1 MEGFR
6 SRRPARSKDGCLT
19 CKRRKV
25 RCNEQR
31 PRCSHCERLN
41 LECNW
46 PLTHHKVNHQ
56 ASISRNP
63 SNGISQQQQESCP
76 HEISANAFEGFD
88 FANLLSE
95 DPTNSVFANYIWP
108 DEPHTFAP
116 AGSSTRDSGSVVLPQ
131 WQQQSPSAASTGPTE
146 NNSLVESFFNMKVP
160 PILEP
165 IETGPKWLSTRSLFE
180 TMSSESYMV
189 RLAIMSFSA
198 VQYQVS
204 GTDPHMDHRS
214 FYDKASKELSR
225 TLLECGKDVQLV
237 TQQLKHIL
245 ATVFLLTYADL
256 VTEREDIAHSNLKEA
271 HLVIHRADKSKLG
284 SLERKLISWVRLLDA
299 RAVSAGG
306 EGLFLADKLETAN
319 PTPNRGSPVT
329 KLVSQEAIDAEV
341 EEVLF
346 DILYQPG
353 IEFFQKVQSFMGR
366 ITMIDR
372 WHRARDTVEDETE
385 VMAIAATIRKDLG
398 LLYDQRPALMDYA
411 VSGHITD
418 KFLSPNLVLPVTRSF
433 QTYLANFHACYIHLH
448 RVAYKHLPR
457 SKNVSAAC
465 STIKALAHQMMNSGT
480 ALPVNLLWP
489 LMMWGCEEDDLNERQ
504 WIVQTIQSME
514 HNATNAKRI
523 AELLVEVQRRQ
534 NTGGARVDVREVS
547 YQMFQQAFAIV

>member
-1 MEGFR
+1 MEVLHT
-6 SRRPARSKDGCLT
+6 RRPARSKDGCLT

-25 RCNEQR
+25 RCNEQK

-46 PLTHHKVNHQ
+46 PL
-56 ASISRNP
+56 SRQRAP
-63 SNGISQQQQESCP
+63 LRVAPQTDVTTSNSQQPYPANIEP
-76 HEISANAFEGFD
+76 NAFEGFD

-95 DPTNSVFANYIWP
+95 GPTDSAFANYIWL
-108 DEPHTFAP
+108 DHD
-116 AGSSTRDSGSVVLPQ
+116 AGYGPPNVSTEGSNITAIPQ
-131 WQQQSPSAASTGPTE
+131 WQQSSPSAVSTGPTE
-146 NNSLVESFFNMKVP
+146 NHLLVESFFNMKVP

-180 TMSSESYMV
+180 TMSAESYMV

-204 GTDPHMDHRS
+204 GADPHMDHRS
-214 FYDKASKELSR
+214 FYDKATKELSR
-225 TLLECGKDVQLV
+225 TLVECGKDVQLIS
-237 TQQLKHIL
+237 QQLKHIL
-245 ATVFLLTYADL
+245 ATIFLLTYADL

-271 HLVIHRADKSKLG
+271 HLVIHRADKTKLG
-284 SLERKLISWVRLLDA
+284 SLEKKLISWVRLLDA

-306 EGLFLADKLETAN
+306 EGLFLADKVDTAN
-319 PTPNRGSPVT
+319 PTPNRGSPVSI
-329 KLVSQEAIDAEV
+329 LGSREAIDAEV

-353 IEFFQKVQSFMGR
+353 IEFFQKVQSFVGR

-372 WHRARDTVEDETE
+372 WHRGRDTVEDETE
-385 VMAIAATIRKDLG
+385 VMAIAATITKDLS
-398 LLYDQRPALMDYA
+398 LLYNQRPALMDYA
-411 VSGHITD
+411 VAGHITD

-457 SKNVSAAC
+457 SNNVSTAC
-465 STIKALAHQMMNSGT
+465 SVIKALAHQMVISGN

-489 LMMWGCEEDDLNERQ
+489 MMMWGCEEDDVRERQ
-504 WIVQTIQSME
+504 WIVETIQSMV

-523 AELLVEVQRRQ
+523 AELLVEVQRQ
-534 NTGGARVDVREVS
+534 QDTGGIRVDVREVS
-547 YQMFQQAFAIV
+547 HQMFQQAFAIV

>member
-1 MEGFR
+1 MEGPH

-19 CKRRKV
+19 CKKRKV
-25 RCNEQR
+25 RCNEQK

-46 PLTHHKVNHQ
+46 PLARQKALPRAATQTGVAPLNTQHH
-56 ASISRNP
+56 
-63 SNGISQQQQESCP
+63 ESTVTD
-76 HEISANAFEGFD
+76 HHAFEGFD
-88 FANLLSE
+88 FANLLSD
-95 DPTNSVFANYIWP
+95 DPTNSAFSNYIWLDQASAFGQP
-108 DEPHTFAP
+108 EAP
-116 AGSSTRDSGSVVLPQ
+116 TESSASVPIPQ
-131 WQQQSPSAASTGPTE
+131 WQQSSPSAVSTGPTE

-165 IETGPKWLSTRSLFE
+165 IESGPKWLSTRSLFE
-180 TMSSESYMV
+180 AMASESYMV
-189 RLAIMSFSA
+189 RLAIMAFSA

-214 FYDKASKELSR
+214 FYDKATKELSR
-225 TLLECGKDVQLV
+225 TLVDCGKDAQLIS
-237 TQQLKHIL
+237 QHLKHIL
-245 ATVFLLTYADL
+245 ATIFLLTYADL
-256 VTEREDIAHSNLKEA
+256 VTERIDIAHSNLKEA
-271 HLVIHRADKSKLG
+271 HLVIHRADKTKLG
-284 SLERKLISWVRLLDA
+284 SLERKLVSWVRLLDA

-306 EGLFLADKLETAN
+306 EGLFLADKVDTAN

-329 KLVSQEAIDAEV
+329 TLGSREAIDAEV

-366 ITMIDR
+366 ITMIDP
-372 WHRARDTVEDETE
+372 WHRGRNTVEDETE
-385 VMAIAATIRKDLG
+385 VMATAATITKDLG
-398 LLYDQRPALMDYA
+398 VLYEQRPPLMDYA
-411 VSGHITD
+411 VGGHITD

-457 SKNVSAAC
+457 SNNVTTAC
-465 STIKALAHQMMNSGT
+465 SAIQTLAYQMTDSGN

-489 LMMWGCEEDDLNERQ
+489 LMMWGCEEDDVNQRE
-504 WIVQTIQSME
+504 WIIQTIRSME

-523 AELLVEVQRRQ
+523 AELLAEVQRRQ
-534 NTGGARVDVREVS
+534 DTTGTRIDVREVS
-547 YQMFQQAFAIV
+547 HNMFQQAFAIV